1 MSVGVFL
8 GIGSSS
14 GDADEVAKVRQAVSA
29 ALTAAGLPDY
39 VETDD
44 LAAAG
49 ARYDE
54 LAAQARTTEHAI
66 DAASLKVLART
77 IMRARG
83 TQAGP
88 FTDFATRPE
97 QLFVPGDFTQRV
109 DAPQLASRC
118 VWSTGALHTALRLAA
133 LTLGLPLANNDVPPN
148 VIKLVAAHKKLGKND
163 PANDDPDD
171 YGFSMVSHYRPEWL
185 TLWELTRIAHEHK
198 LALVLAG

>member
-14 GDADEVAKVRQAVSA
+14 GDADEVAKTRQLVSA

-54 LAAQARTTEHAI
+54 LSTQARTNDHGIES
-66 DAASLKVLART
+66 ASLKVLARI

-88 FTDFATRPE
+88 FNDFATRAE

-109 DAPQLASRC
+109 DAPGLPSRC
-118 VWSTGALHTALRLAA
+118 VWSTGALHSALRLAA

-163 PANDDPDD
+163 PASDEPDD
-171 YGFSMVSHYRPEWL
+171 YGFSMVGHYRPEWL
-185 TLWELTRIAHEHK
+185 TRWEFTRIAHEQK
-198 LALVLAG
+198 LALVLAT